1 MCNIFLNFFTKF
13 PNWGIHPLQFGSIF
27 NSFKPSACWLQTN
40 FSNCLDM
47 FINRL
52 IHGSK
57 LIFQQRWTA
66 NRWIVVSLIRQLS
79 QVIICINYYI
89 LLWLKLLVD
98 KNVFSVFTQVCVA
111 FTLEWISH
119 LRSDRLNLHILVYNC
134 WINPPKVINPGWTN
148 RALIHL
154 LFPFDNIAWFFG
166 L

>member
-1 MCNIFLNFFTKF
+1 MGPVQFLYSMCNIFLNFFTQF
-13 PNWGIHPLQFGSIF
+13 PNQGIHPLQFGSIF
-27 NSFKPSACWLQTN
+27 NLFKPSACWLKTN

-66 NRWIVVSLIRQLS
+66 NGWIVVSLIHQLS

-98 KNVFSVFTQVCVA
+98 KNALCFHTSLCGFHIRVNFSPKIQPGSTCTYLFK
-111 FTLEWISH
+111 TL
-119 LRSDRLNLHILVYNC
+119 LD
-134 WINPPKVINPGWTN
+134 
-148 RALIHL
+148 
-154 LFPFDNIAWFFG
+154 
-166 L
+166 

>member
-1 MCNIFLNFFTKF
+1 MCNIFLNFFTQF
-13 PNWGIHPLQFGSIF
+13 PNRGIHPLQFGSIF
-27 NSFKPSACWLQTN
+27 YLFKPSVCWLQTN

-66 NRWIVVSLIRQLS
+66 KGWIVVSLIRQLS

-98 KNVFSVFTQVCVA
+98 KNAFSVFTHALLQGI
-111 FTLEWISH
+111 FPTQGL
-119 LRSDRLNLHILVYNC
+119 
-134 WINPPKVINPGWTN
+134 NPG
-148 RALIHL
+148 L
-154 LFPFDNIAWFFG
+154 LHFRQILYWLSHQGSPHIFSTPDLKCNNSF
-166 L
+166 